1 MASFES
7 EEVDSARYPRKAT
20 GKSFVDVPPVSQ
32 ISTTDDDTI
41 NLAKVHQLKDK
52 DKISFSDIMERTE
65 RMLKY
70 ELLCNPPNKDGI
82 GRHVFG
88 MFSRSNEKVGWLV
101 FNIFLSLFF
110 FFFFEITV
118 HYSVTSKTFYNN
130 YTQILYMIFNFY
142 RLFKS
147 KLLME
152 ASTFQLQI

>member
-1 MASFES
+1 MSWEYVDLSNKQESTSKTATTIETTSTMASFES

-88 MFSRSNEKVGWLV
+88 MFSRSNEKVGW
-101 FNIFLSLFF
+101 FLTFFFLCFSFF
-110 FFFFEITV
+110 FFFL
-118 HYSVTSKTFYNN
+118 K
-130 YTQILYMIFNFY
+130 
-142 RLFKS
+142 
-147 KLLME
+147 
-152 ASTFQLQI
+152 